1 MEKTKKSKAQKVASK
16 KKREIELLPLLKAVW
31 KKRLL
36 VILVTLAV
44 GITTFAG
51 AKLLI
56 TPTYRSSFTA
66 YINNN
71 KELKIS
77 GLTNSDVMAAQAIA
91 RTYSEIITS
100 RKIIEESANSIGL
113 NYSELK
119 SKVSTSISKETEILT
134 VSVVSSDPE
143 TSYRLAKAISENS
156 PDQISKIVDGS
167 SMSVIDKPTYP
178 EKNYKP
184 DYVKLT
190 LLGTLVGFAATV
202 LIICIKQFFND
213 KVMSEEDLT
222 EHYNIPIV
230 GVIPDMLSV
239 SKSKGDYYYYKTP
252 DEQTGKKNGKS
263 K

>member
-1 MEKTKKSKAQKVASK
+1 MEKTKKSKSQKVASK

-36 VILVTLAV
+36 VILVTIAV

-56 TPTYRSSFTA
+56 TPTYRSTFTA

-100 RKIIEESANSIGL
+100 RKVIEEAANSIGL
-113 NYSELK
+113 DYNRLK
-119 SKVSTSISKETEILT
+119 SKVSTSISKETEIIT

-143 TSYRLAKAISENS
+143 TAYRLAKAISETA
-156 PDQISKIVDGS
+156 PTEIAKIVDGS
-167 SMSVIDKPTYP
+167 SMSIIDKPVYP
-178 EKNYKP
+178 ENRYRP
-184 DYVKLT
+184 SYIKLT
-190 LLGTLVGFAATV
+190 LLGTLIGFAVTV
-202 LIICIKQFFND
+202 LIICIRQFFND

-239 SKSKGDYYYYKTP
+239 TKSKGDYYYYRTP
-252 DEQTGKKNGKS
+252 DEQTSNSDFKS
-263 K
+263 